1 MRIAVTYEFGQ
12 VFQHFGHTKQFKIYD
27 IEDGAV
33 KNEDIIPTNGS
44 GHGAL
49 ADLLAANKVDV
60 LICRGIGGGAKTALS
75 EVGIKLYGGI
85 SGSVDTAVNNFLA
98 GTLEYNPD
106 VKCSHHDHEHES
118 GSHSCGSHGCGN
130 HEYH

>member
-60 LICRGIGGGAKTALS
+60 LICGGIGGGAKTALS